1 MEKSAVKTLFPPE
14 DRSPHFL
21 LGLADPVH
29 SAYGLELVS
38 RVEDRLDQQH
48 VSGFDDVQT
57 VGTSVERKE
66 EDVDLSIIFER
77 AQILL

>member
-1 MEKSAVKTLFPPE
+1 M
-14 DRSPHFL
+14 
-21 LGLADPVH
+21 H

-66 EDVDLSIIFER
+66 EDVDLSIIFE
-77 AQILL
+77 